1 MSGLNRSNKFSID
14 VEDAAETIRPLSMT
28 PKWPDQKYSSCIHD
42 TLSTADGRGTSR
54 NLVICI
60 DGTANQFGNRN
71 TNVVELYSRL
81 EKNDSLQ
88 VTYYN
93 SGIGTYAS
101 PSWKSSTYY
110 KQVLAH
116 KIDLAFAWRFEKILL
131 DAYKWLCERY
141 EPGDRIFLFGF
152 SRGAYQVRALSGM
165 IEKVGLIHKG
175 NEAQIPFA
183 FELYRKCSTKQLSNP
198 QPTRLNSEVEGRL
211 SESILDAT
219 IAVPLAQPSA
229 LDQNADLSQ
238 TPKPSQQPAQDTS
251 RAHEGRPLSRQ
262 GPLTETTESSQGKKV
277 IPDEDAETFKRTFC
291 RSNVKVHFV
300 GVWDTVSSLGFARK
314 EGLPLTT
321 DGMTHVC
328 TFRHALALDERRVKF
343 LPEFARGGAG
353 PRTNETEAPRSGTPH
368 TKEVW
373 FIGTHSDIGG
383 GNVENKQLKNNG
395 PSLRWMTREAAM
407 TGLLLNP
414 SSTRW
419 SKSTKQMKESLTL
432 LWRVVEI
439 LPIKR
444 LTYKDPER
452 TNQVTRWPHL
462 CRRREIVTG
471 QLVHSSVYVAADDN
485 YKNRLKE
492 KGWDE
497 LDTAKVEPDNFDE
510 VTQKILSSV
519 RLLSSVKYG
528 DRKKHLEGLRNLFG
542 SFEAQLAL
550 LNLSYDL
557 YDQRK
562 VSKES
567 LAMMEVLV
575 QTASDLFRKQ
585 HFSRMPPVIRMCLHH
600 PDDRYIDA
608 ELFSIRRRGPIT
620 SFAFSPDSQRIA
632 CGTQSGN
639 IFVRRADT
647 GAEWKL
653 QPGSGD
659 TNLEWNEEE
668 AHLSR
673 VSCIMFSP
681 DGKFIISGGWDKTI
695 RLWNALTGKQI
706 RDPVEIGGN
715 PRYFALSDDGTL
727 VSTSGPGAVRLEGF
741 LSPTAQDGD
750 HKWQGNPVPLA
761 ELDSR
766 GNEVVSLALS
776 PSRLVPQPRVTEPT
790 ASHSEPSLH
799 TEPVAPHNEP
809 NTPRTESTAPHT
821 PPATNATA
829 KTARQLWRGLIQSI
843 QTPNSLQ
850 TPNPLQDTAQTA
862 PSTTAADTNQ
872 QPYRIIAGSD
882 NTILFHPQV
891 RKEVASESVQKPEH
905 RRAIQSVAF
914 SQDGSMFFAGA
925 LDGAISMW
933 NATSGELIAMWAAS
947 TGDDVT
953 VFARWSGSK
962 QVAVNS
968 LAVVPNPDP
977 NTRRNLIAAGL
988 EDGMV
993 RIWELPEVD
1002 LKNGKTG
1009 RTKAKMVME
1018 QQYSTSP
1025 ILSVAYSPDGERIAG
1040 CNADGLVIVWDAK
1053 GPTGDCILKQLKE
1066 NKLWF
1071 P

>member
-1 MSGLNRSNKFSID
+1 
-14 VEDAAETIRPLSMT
+14 MT
-28 PKWPDQKYSSCIHD
+28 PKWPDQMYSSCIHD
-42 TLSTADGRGTSR
+42 TLSTADGHETAR

-60 DGTANQFGNRN
+60 DGTANQFGNKN

-81 EKNDSLQ
+81 EKNNSLQ

-101 PSWKSSTYY
+101 PSWRSLTYY

-116 KIDLAFAWRFEKILL
+116 KVDLAIAWRFEKIVL
-131 DAYKWLCERY
+131 DAYRWLCERY
-141 EPGDRIFLFGF
+141 KPGDRIFLFGF

-165 IEKVGLIHKG
+165 IEKVGVIHKG

-183 FELYRKCSTKQLSNP
+183 FDLYRKCSIKRSSNS
-198 QPTRLNSEVEGRL
+198 QPTHSSSEVNAPG
-211 SESILDAT
+211 T
-219 IAVPLAQPSA
+219 QPE
-229 LDQNADLSQ
+229 
-238 TPKPSQQPAQDTS
+238 QPA
-251 RAHEGRPLSRQ
+251 AHE
-262 GPLTETTESSQGKKV
+262 PLTKFTQSSQSKGSD
-277 IPDEDAETFKRTFC
+277 PDGDAATFKRTFC
-291 RSNVKVHFV
+291 RANVKVHFL

-353 PRTNETEAPRSGTPH
+353 PRADETEAPRSGTPH

-373 FIGTHSDIGG
+373 FVGTHSDIGG

-419 SKSTKQMKESLTL
+419 SKSTKKTNESLTL
-432 LWRVVEI
+432 LWRMVEI

-452 TNQVTRWPHL
+452 PNQVTRWPHL
-462 CRRREIVTG
+462 CRRREIVKG
-471 QLVHSSVYVAADDN
+471 QLVHSSVYVAADDS

-519 RLLSSVKYG
+519 RLLSSVKYS
-528 DRKKHLEGLRNLFG
+528 DRKKHLEGLRDLFG
-542 SFEAQLAL
+542 TFEAQLAL

-557 YDQRK
+557 YDQRT

-575 QTASDLFRKQ
+575 QTASDLFYKQ
-585 HFSRMPPVIRMCLHH
+585 HFSRMPPVVRMCLLHA
-600 PDDRYIDA
+600 DERFSNGALEFLKTFGTA
-608 ELFSIRRRGPIT
+608 ELFSIRRKGPIT

-639 IFVRRADT
+639 IFVRKADT

-653 QPGSGD
+653 QSGSGD
-659 TNLEWNEEE
+659 ADLEWDEEE
-668 AHLSR
+668 RHLGR
-673 VSCIMFSP
+673 VSCVTFSP
-681 DGKFIISGGWDKTI
+681 DGTQIVSGGWDKTI
-695 RLWNALTGKQI
+695 RIWDSLTGKQI
-706 RDPVEIGGN
+706 GDPVDIEGH

-727 VSTSGPGAVRLEGF
+727 VSTSGQKAVLLKDF
-741 LSPTAQDGD
+741 LATTTQGGYEWRRRPPKSELFT
-750 HKWQGNPVPLA
+750 HK
-761 ELDSR
+761 
-766 GNEVVSLALS
+766 NEVLSLALH
-776 PSRLVPQPRVTEPT
+776 PSRL
-790 ASHSEPSLH
+790 
-799 TEPVAPHNEP
+799 
-809 NTPRTESTAPHT
+809 TPRRTVTRRAG
-821 PPATNATA
+821 
-829 KTARQLWRGLIQSI
+829 QLWQSLRQSI
-843 QTPNSLQ
+843 QTQNS
-850 TPNPLQDTAQTA
+850 PRSTAETA
-862 PSTTAADTNQ
+862 PSAAATDEDLQT
-872 QPYRIIAGSD
+872 YRIIAGSD
-882 NTILFHPQV
+882 NTIMFHP
-891 RKEVASESVQKPEH
+891 RAPREALYDSAQKPEH
-905 RRAIQSVAF
+905 RRAIQSVAY

-953 VFARWSGSK
+953 VFTRWSGVK

-968 LAVVPNPDP
+968 LAVVPDPDP
-977 NTRRNLIAAGL
+977 KTRRNLIAAGL

-993 RIWELPEVD
+993 RVWELPEVD
-1002 LKNGKTG
+1002 LKNGKNG
-1009 RTKAKMVME
+1009 RTKAKMVAE
-1018 QQYSTSP
+1018 RQYSASP
-1025 ILSVAYSPDGERIAG
+1025 ILSVAYCPDGKRIAA
-1040 CNADGLVIVWDAK
+1040 CNADGLVIVWDAE
-1053 GPTGDCILKQLKE
+1053 GPTGECILEQLKE
-1066 NKLWF
+1066 NKRWF